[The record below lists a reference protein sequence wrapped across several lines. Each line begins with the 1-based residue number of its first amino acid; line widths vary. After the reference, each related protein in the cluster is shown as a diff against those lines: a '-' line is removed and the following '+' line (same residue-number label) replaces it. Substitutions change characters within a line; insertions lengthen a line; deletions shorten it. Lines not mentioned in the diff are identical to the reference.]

1 MRKLASIQIVSE
13 LLPIEGADAI
23 ELAKMQDNA
32 WQCVVKKGE
41 LKVGDL
47 AVYMEIDSL
56 LPVRDE
62 FAFMASRGT
71 KTMADGSVGF
81 RLKTVKLK
89 GCISQG
95 LLLPWS
101 TFSSLQV
108 FAVAPGDDVTE
119 LLGVKLFEG
128 PVAASLA
135 GDAKGSF
142 PGCLRKTDQERIQN
156 LPWVLETC
164 ANMKFEVSVKLDG
177 SSMTSFIN
185 GDEFGVCSRNL
196 NLKNTEGNRF
206 WCIARQYSIEEKL
219 KKFHERT
226 GRNLAIQG
234 EVVGEGIQKN
244 RDKIKGHKLFVFDIW
259 DIDKQWHLLPDE
271 RAIVIDQLNMLR
283 IGSDLEQVPLFRIG
297 ELGHMTLTK
306 TVAELLLL
314 AEGLG
319 YNSDNREGLVFKACE
334 RDRNGQVFSFKAIS
348 NRYLLKCED

>member
-1 MRKLASIQIVSE
+1 MRKLASIQTVSE

-71 KTMADGSVGF
+71 KTMADGSVGY
-81 RLKTVKLK
+81 RLKTVKLR
-89 GCISQG
+89 GALSQG

-101 TFSSLQV
+101 AFPTLQA
-108 FAVAPGDDVTE
+108 FAVAPGDDMTE

-135 GDAKGSF
+135 GEAKGSF
-142 PGCLRKTDQERIQN
+142 PGFIRKTDQERIQN
-156 LPWVLETC
+156 MPWALE
-164 ANMKFEVSVKLDG
+164 AFADMGFEVTIKMDG
-177 SSMTSFIN
+177 SSGTFFFN
-185 GDEFGVCSRNL
+185 EGEFGVCSRNL
-196 NLKNTEGNRF
+196 NLKDTEGNRF

-219 KKFHERT
+219 KKFHELT

-244 RDKIKGHKLFVFDIW
+244 RDKIKGHKLFVFDMW
-259 DIDKQWHLLPDE
+259 DIDKQQHLLPLE
-271 RAIVIDQLNMLR
+271 RKQVGNDINAYK
-283 IGSDLEQVPLFRIG
+283 IGEDLQEVPLFTMDQ
-297 ELGHMTLTK
+297 LGCICKTK
-306 TVAELLLL
+306 TVEELLGI
-314 AEGLG
+314 AEGKG
-319 YNSDNREGLVFKACE
+319 YNSDNREGLVFKSFV
-334 RDRNGQVFSFKAIS
+334 RDKNGQVMSFKAIS
-348 NRYLLKCED
+348 NKYLLKCEE